1 MSAAPMSRLTI
12 KACVGIYLK
21 IRRKTEFIKQMVIK
35 LTESTNGT
43 KFDVITRN
51 GNHMDK

>member
-1 MSAAPMSRLTI
+1 MSAASMSRLTI

-21 IRRKTEFIKQMVIK
+21 NRRKTEFIQQMVIK

-43 KFDVITRN
+43 IFDVITRH
-51 GNHMDK
+51 GNHIDK